1 MDSKAQ
7 IQHRLNLITFYRSKI
22 EEHNRPYNIAIDI
35 CEKQIVNIIE
45 KDIKSFFLFD
55 INFINNPTKEQEE
68 SVEKLGDLARE
79 VGIIPISSEKSKS
92 LYNYELHEILVAL
105 QFLEDIKN
113 LPKEYK
119 NGQ

>member
-1 MDSKAQ
+1 MDSKIQ
-7 IQHRLNLITFYRSKI
+7 IQRRLDLIAFYRSKI

-35 CEKQIVNIIE
+35 CENQILNILE

-55 INFINNPTKEQEE
+55 INFLNRPTKEQEE
-68 SVEKLGDLARE
+68 SLEKLRDLARE
-79 VGIIPISSEKSKS
+79 VGVIPISSEKSKS
-92 LYNYELHEILVAL
+92 LYNYKLHEILVAL

-113 LPKEYK
+113 IPKEYK

>member
-35 CEKQIVNIIE
+35 CEKQILNIIE
-45 KDIKSFFLFD
+45 KEIGMFFLFD
-55 INFINNPTKEQEE
+55 INFLNRPTKEEE
-68 SVEKLGDLARE
+68 EAVEKLRDFVKEIG
-79 VGIIPISSEKSKS
+79 VIPISSEKSKS
-92 LYNYELHEILVAL
+92 LYNYKLHEILVAL

-113 LPKEYK
+113 IPKEYK